1 MPSSVACVPPDVET
15 RRLGLLDDIVPNLSS
30 VAVFAY
36 APNLRSPNAL
46 QASQNDGS
54 KLGLH
59 VTPVLINSLPDG
71 LPDAFEA
78 ARAAHA
84 QAVMLYPDDAFAVN
98 ISRIAELA
106 TANRLPVLSFH
117 RADVRAGL
125 LLSSG
130 PGVGEGLWR
139 AAGYAAKILRGAQPS
154 ELPVGVPYQTDLA
167 INLQTAHAIGLS
179 IPEPVIT
186 EANVVIP

>member
-15 RRLGLLDDIVPNLSS
+15 RRLGLLDDIVPNLST

-36 APNLRSPNAL
+36 APNLPSPNAL

-98 ISRIAELA
+98 ISRIAVGDGQSLA
-106 TANRLPVLSFH
+106 CALVSPSGRQG
-117 RADVRAGL
+117 RAFAV
-125 LLSSG
+125 
-130 PGVGEGLWR
+130 
-139 AAGYAAKILRGAQPS
+139 
-154 ELPVGVPYQTDLA
+154 
-167 INLQTAHAIGLS
+167 IG
-179 IPEPVIT
+179 T
-186 EANVVIP
+186 WCG